1 MNWDA
6 IGAVGEVL
14 GALGV
19 ILTLGYLAVQI
30 RVNTKAMNNQSIHD
44 AQEFVTVS
52 CLPLV
57 EDAEVTEIYV
67 RGMKSFEDLNEIEQV
82 RFHYLCTQRIHA
94 AAANMNL
101 LHDKASN
108 RETQFWIERMMR
120 NDGFRAWWLQRG
132 QWVVA
137 TPFRVMAEEIR
148 LDVESNAL
156 DEKPS
161 LGETYRAPE
170 IAS

>member
-30 RVNTKAMNNQSIHD
+30 RVNTKAMNNQSTHD
-44 AQEFVTVS
+44 AQEFITVS

-101 LHDKASN
+101 IHDKVIN

-120 NDGFRAWWLQRG
+120 NDGFRAWWVQRG

-137 TPFRVMAEEIR
+137 ASFRAMAEELR
-148 LDVESNAL
+148 FDVESHDL
-156 DEKPS
+156 GERPS